1 MSIMTLPIRRGSR
14 AANSVRAP
22 QPQGDVMKKFMAV
35 FTGTPEGM
43 AQWQALDE
51 AERKRREAEG
61 MKAWN
66 EWGEKLGDTIVDQGA
81 PLGKTKRVTADGIAD
96 IRNNLAAYTVV
107 QAESQEAAARLFEHH
122 PHFSIFPGD
131 GVEIMECLP
140 IPEM

>member
-1 MSIMTLPIRRGSR
+1 
-14 AANSVRAP
+14 
-22 QPQGDVMKKFMAV
+22 MKKFMAV
-35 FTGTPEGM
+35 FTGTAESM
-43 AQWQALDE
+43 ARWHALDE

-61 MKAWN
+61 MKAWHQ
-66 EWGEKLGDTIVDQGA
+66 WGEKLGDTIVDNGA

-107 QAESQEAAARLFEHH
+107 QTESHEAAARLFENH